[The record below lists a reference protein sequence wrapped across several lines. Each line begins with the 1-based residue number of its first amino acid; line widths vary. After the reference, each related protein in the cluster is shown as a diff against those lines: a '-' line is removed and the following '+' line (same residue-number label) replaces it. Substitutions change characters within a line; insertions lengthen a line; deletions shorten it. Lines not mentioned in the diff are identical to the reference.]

1 MRIRTLCVFVA
12 LAAAPASAEVDLRSV
27 VREHTLQNG
36 MTWLIVE
43 RPQAPVFS
51 AYIRVRVGGMDEE
64 PGYTGLAHLFE
75 HIAFKGTPVLG
86 AKDFEAEK
94 PLLVKIAEVGDQ
106 LAVLKRA
113 GEGDSEPAKALAGQ
127 LDALQAEH
135 SEVIDANAFERLY
148 QVNGAAGLNA
158 TTNKDLTSY
167 FVSFPKNR
175 LEVWAQAEA
184 QRFAGPVMRDFYKE
198 IDVVREERRMRTDSS
213 PSGALYEELIQT
225 AFTNSPYRW
234 PTIGYHRDLEGMTLE
249 KALAFYKRFYVPANA
264 VGTIVGDVRLEEV
277 VPLLERTFGAI
288 PAGPV
293 PPQPEFTEPSRRQT
307 RRSTVWFDANPML
320 MIAFHKPALPS
331 RDDYVF
337 DVISALLSHGR
348 TGRLHRKLV
357 LKDRLVQSIGAW
369 GAPGNRLDNLFV
381 ISAAP
386 MKSITPEQVESAV
399 LAELERLKS
408 EPVGERELQKV
419 RNRIHAD
426 QARTMDSNS
435 GLASSLSWAQAV
447 AGDWRYRADHP
458 KQIDSITPEEIQQ
471 VARRYFRPEN
481 MTVVTLDRPVKTEG
495 EAR

>member
-1 MRIRTLCVFVA
+1 MWVRVLCALVV
-12 LAAAPASAEVDLRSV
+12 LAAFPASAEVDLRSV

-36 MTWLIVE
+36 MKWLIVE

-51 AYIRVRVGGMDEE
+51 AYLRVRVGGADEE

-75 HIAFKGTPVLG
+75 HIAFKGTPVIG
-86 AKDFEAEK
+86 ATDFEAEK
-94 PLLVKIAEVGDQ
+94 PLLAKMAEVGDQ
-106 LAVLKRA
+106 LAALKRA
-113 GEGDSEPAKALAGQ
+113 GKSDSEEARALTGQ
-127 LDALQAEH
+127 LEALEAEH
-135 SEVIDANAFERLY
+135 AKVTDGNAFERLY
-148 QVNGAAGLNA
+148 QVNGAAGFNA

-184 QRFAGPVMRDFYKE
+184 QRFAAPVMRDFYKE

-234 PTIGYHRDLEGMTLE
+234 PTVGYHRDLEGMTLE

-264 VGTIVGDVRLEEV
+264 VGAIVGDVQFEEV

-293 PPQPEFTEPSRRQT
+293 PPQPEFTEPPRRQT

-320 MIAFHKPALPS
+320 MIAFHKPTLPT

-337 DVISALLSHGR
+337 DVISTLLSHGR
-348 TGRLHRKLV
+348 TSRLHRKLV
-357 LKDRLVQSIGAW
+357 LKERLAQSIGTW
-369 GAPGNRLDNLFV
+369 GAPGARLDNLFV

-386 MKSITPEQVESAV
+386 MKGVTPEQVESAV

-458 KQIDSITPEEIQQ
+458 KQIDSITPEEIQR
-471 VARRYFRPEN
+471 VARTWFRPEN
-481 MTVVTLDRPVKTEG
+481 MTVVTLERPMKAAG
-495 EAR
+495 GAR